1 MTGQEKA
8 MVLQLRKQG
17 YSFSKI
23 ADQLSLSVNT
33 VKSFCSRNKENNLC
47 MYCGISIQQP
57 EKVRK
62 KKFCSDKCRMSWW
75 KTHYSELNRKAMY
88 SFKCGNCGIEFQAYG
103 NNHRKYCSRRCYAI
117 SRFGSET
124 NEFS

>member
-1 MTGQEKA
+1 MTGEEKA
-8 MVLQLRKQG
+8 MVLQLRTKG

-23 ADQLSLSVNT
+23 AEQLSLSVNT

-75 KTHYSELNRKAMY
+75 KAHNSELNRKAVY

-103 NNHRKYCSRRCYAI
+103 NNHRKYCCRRCYVI
-117 SRFGSET
+117 SRFGGKT
-124 NEFS
+124 NEI